1 VTRLVRTAWGA
12 IEGLARA
19 VLVLLVAA
27 MVAVTLAQ
35 VLSRYVLAA
44 PLTWSEEAA
53 RYLLVWIS
61 FLAAWLAWRERAH
74 LGLDVLAVRLARRA
88 PRAARLIPEL
98 AVAVFAVA
106 SIAVAPPLL
115 ELTAMQ
121 PSAVLELPMAWVYAA
136 WPAAAALILGDL
148 LVGWTVGH
156 ARATPAGP
164 SGSA

>member
-1 VTRLVRTAWGA
+1 
-12 IEGLARA
+12 
-19 VLVLLVAA
+19 
-27 MVAVTLAQ
+27 M
-35 VLSRYVLAA
+35 
-44 PLTWSEEAA
+44 
-53 RYLLVWIS
+53 
-61 FLAAWLAWRERAH
+61 
-74 LGLDVLAVRLARRA
+74 
-88 PRAARLIPEL
+88 
-98 AVAVFAVA
+98 FAVA

>member
-19 VLVLLVAA
+19 VLVAAVVA

-61 FLAAWLAWRERAH
+61 FLAAWLAWRERGH
-74 LGLDVLAVRLARRA
+74 LGLDVM
-88 PRAARLIPEL
+88 AARLAGRWPRAGRLVPE
-98 AVAVFAVA
+98 FAVA
-106 SIAVAPPLL
+106 LFAAASLAVTPPLL
-115 ELTAMQ
+115 ALTAMQ
-121 PSAVLELPMAWVYAA
+121 PSAVLELPMSWVYAA
-136 WPAAAALILGDL
+136 WPTAAALILGDV
-148 LVGWTVGH
+148 LVGWTCG
-156 ARATPAGP
+156 RAVLRPHDP
-164 SGSA
+164 PRQP